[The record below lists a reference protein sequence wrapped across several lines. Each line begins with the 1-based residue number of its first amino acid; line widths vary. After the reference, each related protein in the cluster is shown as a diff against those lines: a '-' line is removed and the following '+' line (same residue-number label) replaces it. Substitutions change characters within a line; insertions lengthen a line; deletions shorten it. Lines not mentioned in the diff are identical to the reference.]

1 MQTDRKETQW
11 RLRAISWSIFRL
23 QNSSSNSEHDLE
35 ECGLTDIRN
44 GFFSFTG
51 EFPDSHGDFTI
62 YIGFPD
68 FEEGLAEWDDFSFVL
83 VLDDDFGRPYTPF
96 YGKNYKKDIQDFPCL
111 EFVIEKYNEF
121 MDSFD
126 FLCEDLA

>member
-1 MQTDRKETQW
+1 MKAKSYKMKYIPTKEQLIKLGARPGGTW
-11 RLRAISWSIFRL
+11 INKDSNLYISIVR
-23 QNSSSNSEHDLE
+23 
-35 ECGLTDIRN
+35 
-44 GFFSFTG
+44 
-51 EFPDSHGDFTI
+51 EFPDSCGDFII

-68 FEEGLAEWDDFSFVL
+68 FEKGLVEWDDFNFVL
-83 VLDDDFGRPYTPF
+83 VLDDDFGQPYTPF

-111 EFVIEKYNEF
+111 EYVIEAYNNF

>member
-1 MQTDRKETQW
+1 M
-11 RLRAISWSIFRL
+11 RAKSYKLKYIPTAEQLIKLGARPGGTWFNRSPGWYI
-23 QNSSSNSEHDLE
+23 
-35 ECGLTDIRN
+35 
-44 GFFSFTG
+44 SFTG
-51 EFPDSHGDFTI
+51 EFPNSCGEFSI
-62 YIGFPD
+62 NIGFPD
-68 FEEGLAEWDDFSFVL
+68 FEKGLVEWDDFNYVL
-83 VLDDDFGRPYTPF
+83 VLDDDFGQPYTPF

>member
-1 MQTDRKETQW
+1 MKAKSYKLKYIPTAEQLVELGARPGGTWFNQDSD
-11 RLRAISWSIFRL
+11 LYISITR
-23 QNSSSNSEHDLE
+23 
-35 ECGLTDIRN
+35 
-44 GFFSFTG
+44 
-51 EFPDSHGDFTI
+51 EFPNSCGDFSI

-68 FEEGLAEWDDFSFVL
+68 FEESLAEWDDFNYVL
-83 VLDDDFGRPYTPF
+83 VLDDDFGQPF
-96 YGKNYKKDIQDFPCL
+96 YGENYKKDIQDFPCL

>member
-1 MQTDRKETQW
+1 MKAKSYKLKYIPTKEQLIKLGARTGGIWINQDSD
-11 RLRAISWSIFRL
+11 LYISITR
-23 QNSSSNSEHDLE
+23 
-35 ECGLTDIRN
+35 
-44 GFFSFTG
+44 
-51 EFPDSHGDFTI
+51 EFPGSCGDFTI

-83 VLDDDFGRPYTPF
+83 VLDDDFGQPYAPF

-111 EFVIEKYNEF
+111 ECVTEAYNNF

>member
-1 MQTDRKETQW
+1 MRAKSYKLKYIPTKEQLIKLGAQPGGTWINQYSD
-11 RLRAISWSIFRL
+11 LYISIAR
-23 QNSSSNSEHDLE
+23 
-35 ECGLTDIRN
+35 
-44 GFFSFTG
+44 
-51 EFPDSHGDFTI
+51 EFPNSCGDFII

-68 FEEGLAEWDDFSFVL
+68 FEKGLVEWDDFDFVL
-83 VLDDDFGRPYTPF
+83 VLDDDFGQPYTPF

>member
-1 MQTDRKETQW
+1 MKAKSYKLKYIPTTEQLIKLGAQPGGMWFNRVEW
-11 RLRAISWSIFRL
+11 YI
-23 QNSSSNSEHDLE
+23 
-35 ECGLTDIRN
+35 
-44 GFFSFTG
+44 SFTG
-51 EFPDSHGDFTI
+51 EFPDSCGNFSI

-68 FEEGLAEWDDFSFVL
+68 FEKGLAEWDDFNFVL
-83 VLDDDFGRPYTPF
+83 VLDDDFGQPYAPF

>member
-1 MQTDRKETQW
+1 MKAKSYKLKYIPTAEQLIKLGARPGGIW
-11 RLRAISWSIFRL
+11 FNRSPGWYI
-23 QNSSSNSEHDLE
+23 
-35 ECGLTDIRN
+35 
-44 GFFSFTG
+44 SFTR
-51 EFPDSHGDFTI
+51 EFPDSCGDFSI

-68 FEEGLAEWDDFSFVL
+68 FENGLAEWDDFNYVL
-83 VLDDDFGRPYTPF
+83 VLDDDFGQPYTPF
-96 YGKNYKKDIQDFPCL
+96 YGENYKKDIQDFPCL